1 MKNAKILIADDHEL
15 SRENLAEVLKN
26 CGYEVKAV
34 EDGRQARDAVLED
47 KYDIVITDLKMPYVD
62 GLQLLEY
69 IHEINYESI
78 VIIITGHGTINTA
91 VAAMKLGAFDYI
103 TKPLRD
109 DLVALAVER
118 ALSFAKL
125 RNENLALRRNLKKKY
140 DFDKM
145 IGYSDGMKKVFD
157 TIEKVATSDSTVMIY
172 GESGTGKEL
181 VARAIHFNS
190 ERSDASLVAV
200 NCGAIPEELLES
212 ELFGHEKGAFTGAIR
227 SRIGRFEL
235 ANGGTIF
242 LDEIG
247 DMSPALQV
255 KVLRVLQEKQFERI
269 GGVKTLQVD
278 VRIIAATNQ
287 DLEKAIEEK
296 RFREDLF
303 YRINVIPVNIP
314 PLRERKVDIPILA
327 NHFLRK
333 FNKLK
338 RRAVNE
344 ISAVAMECL
353 LKYPWPGNVRELENL
368 IEMLVVLKEDG
379 TIDASDLP
387 DKIAVSCAQIQSR
400 NDIEITDDGI
410 DLNLL
415 IDNFERDLLSRAL
428 EKAGGAKNKAAK
440 LLNLNRTTFVEKLKR
455 FKIGQQV

>member
-1 MKNAKILIADDHEL
+1 MKNAKILIAEDNEL
-15 SRENLAEVLKN
+15 GRANLSELLES
-26 CGYEVKAV
+26 CGYEVTAV
-34 EDGRQARDAVLED
+34 EDGRQAREAFIEG
-47 KYDIVITDLKMPYVD
+47 KYDLVLTDLKMPHVD
-62 GLQLLEY
+62 GLQLLEF
-69 IHEINYESI
+69 IQEINPKNI
-78 VIIITGHGTINTA
+78 VIIITGHGSVNTA
-91 VAAMKLGAFDYI
+91 VEAMKLGAFDFI
-103 TKPLRD
+103 TKPLKD
-109 DLVALAVER
+109 DLVTLTIER
-118 ALSFAKL
+118 ALSYAKL
-125 RNENLALRRNLKKKY
+125 RDENIALKKNLKKRY

-145 IGYSDGMKKVFD
+145 IGYSDGMKRIFD
-157 TIEKVATSDSTVMIY
+157 TIEKVASSDSTVMLY

-190 ERSDASLVAV
+190 ERNNAPLVAV

-227 SRIGRFEL
+227 TRIGRFEL

-287 DLEKAIEEK
+287 DLEKAITEK
-296 RFREDLF
+296 KFREDLF
-303 YRINVIPVNIP
+303 YRINVIPIHLP
-314 PLRERKVDIPILA
+314 PLRERRVDIPILA

-338 RRAVNE
+338 RKNVERITPEV
-344 ISAVAMECL
+344 MEYL
-353 LKYPWPGNVRELENL
+353 MRYSWPGNVRELENL
-368 IEMLVVLKEDG
+368 IEMIVVLKEEGDIEF
-379 TIDASDLP
+379 TDLP
-387 DKIAVSCAQIQSR
+387 DKIVMAPPAG
-400 NDIEITDDGI
+400 NLMNGIEITELGI
-410 DLNLL
+410 NYNDLVDQL
-415 IDNFERDLLSRAL
+415 ERDLLTNAL

-455 FKIGQQV
+455 FKIGQ